1 MRSLLVIFAS
11 SSGYL
16 IILEVLGDKRHA
28 YLGLI
33 SGVLIALVAIGFEER
48 VKKAPLRIVIGG
60 ASGLIIGLVVANLLT
75 YPLVLNFLDNRYIEV
90 IAYLLTNSVI
100 GYLGLSVGM
109 KKGDEFVGF
118 DRFISGL
125 IMNSPRGGAPQEK
138 PLLIDT
144 SVIIDGRVAEVS
156 ETGFI
161 EGTVT
166 VPRFVLEELQRI
178 ADSSDAMKRARG
190 RRGLDILKQ
199 LQMSDKVKTVVTDDD
214 VPHIKEVDGKLI
226 ALAKEK
232 GAGILTNDSNLHKVA
247 ELHGVRVLNMNA
259 LAAAMRPVVMPGE
272 VLTIAVVKEGKEQ
285 GQGIGYLDDGTMVVI
300 DNGRDHVG
308 RTVDAAITSILQTTG
323 GRMIF
328 SKVKEDSRKPSL
340 SLTSV

>member
-1 MRSLLVIFAS
+1 MKQIPVEGAMVERLTSVLRQNALFKTLADTQMDGVAAHGSLLQYDAGEVIIEENGPSYSFFVVLN
-11 SSGYL
+11 G
-16 IILEVLGDKRHA
+16 EVA
-28 YLGLI
+28 
-33 SGVLIALVAIGFEER
+33 
-48 VKKAPLRIVIGG
+48 VKKNNSATGEM
-60 ASGLIIGLVVANLLT
+60 T
-75 YPLVLNFLDNRYIEV
+75 EV
-90 IAYLLTNSVI
+90 SRL
-100 GYLGLSVGM
+100 